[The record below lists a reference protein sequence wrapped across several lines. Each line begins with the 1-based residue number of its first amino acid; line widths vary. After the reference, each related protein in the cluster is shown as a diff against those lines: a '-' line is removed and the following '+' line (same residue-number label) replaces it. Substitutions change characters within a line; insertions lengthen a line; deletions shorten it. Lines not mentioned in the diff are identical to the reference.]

1 MKYNPFTECIVK
13 MNKDGTEW
21 LVSSN
26 YWEIP
31 MKTEYQAAR
40 VCELLDSAYHCG
52 VSDNQDKM
60 KDALGILK

>member
-1 MKYNPFTECIVK
+1 MNYNPFTECTVK
-13 MNKDGTEW
+13 KNKDGTEW

-40 VCELLDSAYHCG
+40 VCALLDSAYHRG

-60 KDALGILK
+60 KDILGILK